1 MHILALGLNHRTA
14 PVTLRERFAL
24 EGERLAAALAAARA
38 ETREAA
44 ILSTCNRTEIYAVTA
59 HVESGLRAL
68 RRLLTAQAS
77 GPTDCLD
84 PAALAPYLYELVDAD
99 AAAHLLRVAAGLD
112 SLILGEP
119 QILGQVRGALAAAQ
133 AAGSVGPVLTRLYH
147 TALAAGKEARATTGI
162 ARNAASIGHAAIEL
176 ARATCGGLAG
186 REVLVLGAGKMAAL
200 TAGALVA
207 AAAKE
212 APAVLTIVNRT
223 PERAAE
229 LAARLGGRARPFAEL
244 PDALAAADVAIAATG
259 APEPVVTPELL
270 APVLARRGG
279 RPLLLLDIAVPR
291 DVAPAVGALPG
302 VTLRDIDDLQGTVAA
317 GLAARRDE
325 VAAVEALLDR
335 HAASFFEWQRARDVA
350 PTITALRAKAEAIRE
365 AELARALSR
374 LGHLDE
380 RDRNTVA
387 ALSVA
392 IANKLLHE
400 PTMRL
405 KHAGDGGDYARAAAE
420 LFGLARDD
428 APAGPPTPL
437 PERDAVEEYPATS

>member
-24 EGERLAAALAAARA
+24 DGERLATALAAARA
-38 ETREAA
+38 ETREVV
-44 ILSTCNRTEIYAVTA
+44 ILSTCNRTEVYAVTA

-68 RRLLTAQAS
+68 RRLLAAQAP
-77 GPTDCLD
+77 G
-84 PAALAPYLYELVDAD
+84 AALAPCLYELVDAD
-99 AAAHLLRVAAGLD
+99 AAGHLLRVAAGLD

-119 QILGQVRGALAAAQ
+119 QILGQVRGALAAAREAG
-133 AAGSVGPVLTRLYH
+133 AAGPVLTRLCH

-162 ARNAASIGHAAIEL
+162 ARNAASVGHAAITL
-176 ARATCGGLAG
+176 AREICGGLAG

-207 AAAKE
+207 AASKG
-212 APAVLTIVNRT
+212 APAALTIVNRT

-229 LAARLGGRARPFAEL
+229 LAARLGGRARPFADL
-244 PDALAAADVAIAATG
+244 PDALVAADIVVAATG
-259 APEPVVTPELL
+259 APEPLVTPEVL
-270 APVLARRGG
+270 APALARRAG

-291 DVAPAVGALPG
+291 DVAPAVGTLPG

-335 HAASFFEWQRARDVA
+335 HAAAFWEWQRARDVA
-350 PTITALRAKAEAIRE
+350 PTITALRAKAEEIRA
-365 AELARALSR
+365 AELARTLAR

-405 KHAGDGGDYARAAAE
+405 KRPGDGGDYARAAAE
-420 LFGLARDD
+420 LFGLAGDD
-428 APAGPPTPL
+428 AAG
-437 PERDAVEEYPATS
+437 ESGGRIVG